1 MEGLHRR
8 RGPTLSLQREFTGS
22 RLEAQILKR
31 AFELVLPALRQQ
43 SRASNPINTESDPA
57 SAHTR
62 RSQGA

>member
-31 AFELVLPALRQQ
+31 AFELVMAALRQE
-43 SRASNPINTESDPA
+43 ALAGDPINTASERA
-57 SAHTR
+57 SAHATGA
-62 RSQGA
+62 QGG